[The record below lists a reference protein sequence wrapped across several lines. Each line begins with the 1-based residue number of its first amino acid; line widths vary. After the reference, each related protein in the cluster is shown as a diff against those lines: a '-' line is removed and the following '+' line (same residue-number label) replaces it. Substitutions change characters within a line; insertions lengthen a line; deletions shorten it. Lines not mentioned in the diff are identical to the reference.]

1 MLLEEDARNY
11 VQRFQ
16 KQEPQVHLSLLNQVV
31 SGKYQ
36 RAIVLTGIN
45 SGHVL
50 NV

>member
-16 KQEPQVHLSLLNQVV
+16 KQEPVHLSLLNQVV